1 MYPYVGYIS
10 LELQKI
16 KASNFVD
23 KYITPYLSFYY
34 DSTGRVRDKSS
45 QDISKDLRAW
55 LKEQKYKKRFSLSN
69 LMVVEKKMG
78 HTKADIR
85 IGIISEDY
93 QKAIKAIR
101 EIEDSFSK
109 IEGIKYFGDN
119 VKTGADEIKLKLN
132 AYGEELGITESY
144 LGKYISGLYLT
155 RKVGT
160 IFDGNELVDVKVKS
174 FNIEDDLESFKRLEI
189 PLKDG
194 IFVKLKDICEF
205 EKVESLERLVK
216 DDGET
221 NFYVFANVNPSIVTA
236 TEVLERIAPTIEK
249 LKKVKG
255 IKLKFKGEREQKR
268 AMQTEM
274 VLASVLAI
282 ILIFISI
289 LYLFNSIRETMIVMS
304 VIPFSLLGVYAGHF
318 IMGLNISLP
327 SLIGALGL
335 AGVIVNDGII
345 MMATIKKAKTKD
357 DIFDLAPR
365 RLRPIILTSITTII
379 GLSSLIFFA
388 TAQAVTFQ
396 PLAVTIGFGLLWGTI
411 LNLLYLP
418 TMYNFLHKY
427 RVS

>member
-1 MYPYVGYIS
+1 M
-10 LELQKI
+10 
-16 KASNFVD
+16 
-23 KYITPYLSFYY
+23 
-34 DSTGRVRDKSS
+34 
-45 QDISKDLRAW
+45 
-55 LKEQKYKKRFSLSN
+55 
-69 LMVVEKKMG
+69 
-78 HTKADIR
+78 
-85 IGIISEDY
+85 
-93 QKAIKAIR
+93 
-101 EIEDSFSK
+101 
-109 IEGIKYFGDN
+109 
-119 VKTGADEIKLKLN
+119 
-132 AYGEELGITESY
+132 
-144 LGKYISGLYLT
+144 
-155 RKVGT
+155 
-160 IFDGNELVDVKVKS
+160 
-174 FNIEDDLESFKRLEI
+174 ESFKRLEI

-194 IFVKLKDICEF
+194 MFVKLKDICEF

-221 NFYVFANVNPSIVTA
+221 NFYVFANVDPSVITA
-236 TEVLERIAPTIEK
+236 TEVLDKIDPTIEK

-268 AMQTEM
+268 IMQTEM
-274 VLASVLAI
+274 ILASAFAI
-282 ILIFISI
+282 ILIFIAI
-289 LYLFNSIRETMIVMS
+289 LYLFNSIRETLIVMS

-345 MMATIKKAKTKD
+345 MMATIKHAKTKE

-365 RLRPIILTSITTII
+365 RFRPIILTSITTII

-411 LNLLYLP
+411 LNLFYLP

-427 RVS
+427 RAS